1 MNIDIKALENA
12 GLTTEQIAAI
22 LMNNKQKADT
32 KTAEAVKPIDS
43 KIVDITNVT
52 NATNATK
59 GHDEPQEIEMEIF
72 NEEDITSI
80 EDLEKYAKGV
90 ILRFPDFSDGQPFI
104 AKVKR
109 PCLLAMV
116 KSGRIPNQLLKTAE
130 ELFQGK
136 VNTASKKGDGEGLKN
151 LMEICEIFAEAS
163 LVQPTYQQIKDAGIE
178 LTDTQLM
185 AFFNYSQAGAK
196 ALKRFHKK

>member
-1 MNIDIKALENA
+1 MNIDVKALEQA
-12 GLTTEQIAAI
+12 GLTTEQIVDIITSA
-22 LMNNKQKADT
+22 QVKADIKDKEPVKDVQPKVVDVT
-32 KTAEAVKPIDS
+32 EAAKAQETPEDFE
-43 KIVDITNVT
+43 ITF
-52 NATNATK
+52 
-59 GHDEPQEIEMEIF
+59 GES
-72 NEEDITSI
+72 DITSI

-196 ALKRFHKK
+196 VLKRFHKK

>member
-12 GLTTEQIAAI
+12 GLTTEQIATI

-32 KTAEAVKPIDS
+32 KAVEAVKPIDS
-43 KIVDITNVT
+43 KIVDIT

-72 NEEDITSI
+72 NEEDITSFD
-80 EDLEKYAKGV
+80 DLEKYAKGTIV
-90 ILRFPDFSDGQPFI
+90 RFPDFADGQPFI

-109 PCLLAMV
+109 PCMLAMV
-116 KSGRIPNQLLKTAE
+116 KSGKIPNQLLKTAE
-130 ELFQGK
+130 ELFSGK
-136 VNTASKKGDGEGLKN
+136 VNTVSKKGDGEGLKS
-151 LMEICEIFAEAS
+151 LMEVCEIFVEAS
-163 LVQPTYQQIKDAGIE
+163 LIQPTYQQIKDAGME
-178 LTDTQLM
+178 LTDAQLM
-185 AFFNYSQAGAK
+185 AFFNYSQMGAK

>member
-1 MNIDIKALENA
+1 MNKDIKALENA

-22 LMNNKQKADT
+22 LIANDAKTIIDKTEPT
-32 KTAEAVKPIDS
+32 KPVES
-43 KIVDITNVT
+43 KVVDITEVT
-52 NATNATK
+52 KA
-59 GHDEPQEIEMEIF
+59 QETSEDFEITF
-72 NEEDITSI
+72 GESDITSI
-80 EDLEKYAKGV
+80 EDLEKYANGV
-90 ILRFPDFSDGQPFI
+90 ILRFPDFSDGQPFV

-136 VNTASKKGDGEGLKN
+136 LNTASKKGDGEGLKN

-163 LVQPTYQQIKDAGIE
+163 LVQPTYQQIKDAGME
-178 LTDTQLM
+178 LTDAQLM
-185 AFFNYSQAGAK
+185 AFFNYSQMGAK

>member
-12 GLTTEQIAAI
+12 GLTTEQIATI
-22 LMNNKQKADT
+22 LMVNDP
-32 KTAEAVKPIDS
+32 KTNTEKTEHAESVES
-43 KIVDITNVT
+43 KVVDITEV
-52 NATNATK
+52 AKA
-59 GHDEPQEIEMEIF
+59 QETSEDFEITF
-72 NEEDITSI
+72 GESDITSI

-109 PCLLAMV
+109 PCLLGMV
-116 KSGRIPNQLLKTAE
+116 NSGRIPNQLLKTAE

-185 AFFNYSQAGAK
+185 AFFNYSQIGAK

>member
-1 MNIDIKALENA
+1 MNIDVKALEQA

-22 LMNNKQKADT
+22 LMVNDP
-32 KTAEAVKPIDS
+32 KTNTEKTEHAEPVES
-43 KIVDITNVT
+43 KVVDITEV
-52 NATNATK
+52 AKA
-59 GHDEPQEIEMEIF
+59 QETLEDFEITF
-72 NEEDITSI
+72 GESDITSI

-196 ALKRFHKK
+196 VLKRFHKK